1 MNNKYNS
8 LLYGDELYERLI
20 ERNELLIQLVE
31 EKNKEIEKS
40 PKGIINI
47 GVCKRGTLYPQYYIK
62 FDSDEKRH
70 YISRKENEKLI
81 NAIIQRE
88 YDEKIVKDAEH
99 EIRIMQHLLRIKQK
113 DRV

>member
-40 PKGIINI
+40 PKGKINI
-47 GVCKRGTLYPQYYIK
+47 GVCKRGTLYPQYYVK
-62 FDSDEKRH
+62 FDSDEKRA
-70 YISRKENEKLI
+70 ENSDYPSG
-81 NAIIQRE
+81 NNWAMSIIGW
-88 YDEKIVKDAEH
+88 
-99 EIRIMQHLLRIKQK
+99 
-113 DRV
+113 